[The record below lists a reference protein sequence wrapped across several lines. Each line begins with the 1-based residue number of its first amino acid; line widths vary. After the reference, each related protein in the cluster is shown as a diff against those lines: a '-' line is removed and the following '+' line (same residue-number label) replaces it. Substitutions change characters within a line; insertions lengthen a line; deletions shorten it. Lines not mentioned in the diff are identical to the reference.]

1 MLCAKCNYDNPADA
15 VFCMK
20 CGSKVENRCSSCN
33 TVNPADAK
41 FCRKCG
47 GSLGTGAPASS
58 PRPTAAA
65 TTPRVEITHERQTAE
80 GLDGER
86 KTVTALFGDIKGST
100 ELMRDLDPEEARA
113 IVDPVL
119 QFMMEA
125 VHRYG
130 GYVAQSTGDGIF
142 ALFGAPVA
150 HEDHPQRA
158 LHAALAMQEELRR
171 YADRLRHEGKI
182 PVEARVGVNTGEV
195 VVRSIQVSGHTEYTP
210 VGHVTNLAARMQT
223 AAPAGSIAAS
233 EATQRL
239 CEGYF
244 EFRGLGPTA
253 IKGLNAPVEVYEV
266 VRAGAL
272 RTHFQLAARRGL
284 TRFVGREREMAA
296 MAGALEQA
304 RAGHGQIVAA
314 VGEAGAGKSR
324 LMYEFKAT
332 IPDGCKVLEAYS
344 VSHGKASAWLPV
356 IELLKSYF
364 EIADEDDDRRRSEK
378 VEAKVRGLEPAL
390 AETLPYILSLLGI
403 AGAGAS
409 LAMMDAQI
417 RRRRTLEALKRIII
431 RESLKQPLVVIF
443 EDLHWIDAETQELLD
458 LLADGGAHARLLLLV
473 NYRPEYRHE
482 WGNRACYTQLRL
494 DPLGGQSANEMLDAL
509 LGGGASL
516 HSLKRLIIEK
526 TEGNPFFMEEIV
538 RALVE
543 QGVLVRNGAPRLTKS
558 LNEIHVPPTVHG
570 ILASRIDALPASE
583 KDLLQ
588 TLAIMAKTSPR
599 TGAGLHT
606 PARAIS

>member
-86 KTVTALFGDIKGST
+86 KTVTALFADIKGST

-119 QFMMEA
+119 QLMMAA

-171 YADRLRHEGKI
+171 YAERMRADGKI

-195 VVRSIQVSGHTEYTP
+195 VVRTIETGGHTEYTP

-244 EFRGLGPTA
+244 EFNALGPTA
-253 IKGLNAPVEVYEV
+253 VKGLSAPVEVYEV
-266 VRAGAL
+266 MRVGPLRA
-272 RTHFQLAARRGL
+272 HFQLAARRGS
-284 TRFVGREREMAA
+284 RGSSGASARWRRWPARWSGPGRDTDRSLRQLARR
-296 MAGALEQA
+296 A
-304 RAGHGQIVAA
+304 RARRA
-314 VGEAGAGKSR
+314 SCTS
-324 LMYEFKAT
+324 FK
-332 IPDGCKVLEAYS
+332 
-344 VSHGKASAWLPV
+344 
-356 IELLKSYF
+356 
-364 EIADEDDDRRRSEK
+364 RRC
-378 VEAKVRGLEPAL
+378 
-390 AETLPYILSLLGI
+390 
-403 AGAGAS
+403 
-409 LAMMDAQI
+409 
-417 RRRRTLEALKRIII
+417 
-431 RESLKQPLVVIF
+431 
-443 EDLHWIDAETQELLD
+443 
-458 LLADGGAHARLLLLV
+458 
-473 NYRPEYRHE
+473 RP
-482 WGNRACYTQLRL
+482 
-494 DPLGGQSANEMLDAL
+494 
-509 LGGGASL
+509 
-516 HSLKRLIIEK
+516 
-526 TEGNPFFMEEIV
+526 
-538 RALVE
+538 
-543 QGVLVRNGAPRLTKS
+543 
-558 LNEIHVPPTVHG
+558 
-570 ILASRIDALPASE
+570 
-583 KDLLQ
+583 
-588 TLAIMAKTSPR
+588 
-599 TGAGLHT
+599 
-606 PARAIS
+606 